1 MPTQNYEPLPL
12 RPQVTVI
19 QGVLWDMDGTLLDTE
34 PHWMAAEAN
43 LVAEFGGCWSH
54 EQGLELVGKALP
66 DSAAGL
72 QAAGV
77 QLSTREIINRLIDE
91 VAAGVA
97 EHVSWRPGALE
108 LLAEL
113 HAAGVPCGLVTM
125 SEEPLA
131 KLVLDQ
137 LPEKYFNFR
146 VTGDMV
152 AQGKPHPEPY
162 LLGLKML
169 ADYVPDL
176 EATRVIGLEDSAPGI
191 SSAAASGITAVLVP
205 HLSEVPS
212 SNAWHRVDS
221 LSSLNLPTLEAL
233 LTVTSRA

>member
-1 MPTQNYEPLPL
+1 MPTQNYEPLPV

-43 LVAEFGGCWSH
+43 LVAEFGGRWSH

-66 DSAAGL
+66 DSAAAL

-77 QLSTREIINRLIDE
+77 KLSTREIINRLIDE
-91 VAAGVA
+91 VAVGVA
-97 EHVSWRPGALE
+97 EHISWRPGALE

-113 HAAGVPCGLVTM
+113 HAAGIPCGLVTM

-137 LPEKYFNFR
+137 LPEKYFDFR

-152 AQGKPHPEPY
+152 AHGKPHPEPY

-169 ADYVPDL
+169 AGYVPDL

-212 SNAWHRVDS
+212 SDAWHRVDS
-221 LSSLNLPTLEAL
+221 LSSLNLRTLESL

>member
-1 MPTQNYEPLPL
+1 MPTQNYDPLPV

-43 LVAEFGGCWSH
+43 LVAEFGGRWSH
-54 EQGLELVGKALP
+54 EQGVELVGKALP
-66 DSAAGL
+66 DSAAAL

-77 QLSTREIINRLIDE
+77 KLSTREIINRLIDE

-97 EHVSWRPGALE
+97 EHISWRPGALE

-137 LPEKYFNFR
+137 LPEKYFDFR

-152 AQGKPHPEPY
+152 TQGKPHPEPY

-221 LSSLNLPTLEAL
+221 LSSLNLRTLESL
-233 LTVTSRA
+233 LNVTSRA